1 MESKSKISRLQRE
14 LSRLRTSPSL
24 RLGAHIT
31 DSMRRPWRAIF
42 LPISLPVLM
51 LLIGWEMLGRK
62 SAPEIESRV
71 TYDADAPARNCVVMF
86 PTNGVGFGHFTRTLA
101 LAKRM
106 KKLDPEIEII
116 FFTTMPTLHLL
127 KEHGISAHYI
137 SGPKYFKDMK
147 SAEWNALL
155 EDELSLCIDTHR
167 PKGFIFDG
175 AFPYR
180 GMLRAIHSRDNI
192 DKLWMRRGTFRKG
205 SSIPVDSINFF
216 DAIIHPEDSVKRDDD
231 LVEHSLEVITCPPI
245 LVLDEDEKISRESA
259 RRRLGIPMECTAV
272 YVQLGAGEINDINS
286 EIRLTIA
293 ALTENNGVHVILGE
307 SLIGDRLD
315 IDLDNVHIIRDYPNA
330 MYFNGFD
337 ATVQAGGYNSF
348 HETRQSSL
356 PALFYPNMHTG
367 MDDQLARCNIAVEEG
382 WGIVVEERN
391 EKTIAEG
398 VNMLLGKT
406 RGQQNEFEASGAW
419 DLAEKILARCERLSK
434 SEKIMLSKD

>member
-1 MESKSKISRLQRE
+1 MGSKSKITRLQRE

-31 DSMRRPWRAIF
+31 DSMRRPWRVIF
-42 LPISLPVLM
+42 LPLSLPVLM
-51 LLIGWEMLGRK
+51 LLIGWEMLGKK

-106 KKLDPEIEII
+106 KKLDPELEII

-137 SGPKYFKDMK
+137 SGPKYFKDME
-147 SAEWNALL
+147 SSEWNALL

-167 PKGFIFDG
+167 PKCFIFDG

-180 GMLRAIHSRDNI
+180 GMLRAIHSRDDI

-205 SSIPVDSINFF
+205 SSIPVDSIDFF
-216 DAIIHPEDSVKRDDD
+216 DAIIHPEDSVKRSTD
-231 LVEHSLEVITCPPI
+231 LLEHSLEVISCPPI
-245 LVLDEDEKISRESA
+245 LVLDEEEKLSRELA
-259 RRRLGIPMECTAV
+259 RRRLGIPMKCTAV
-272 YVQLGAGEINDINS
+272 YVQLGAGEINDIDS
-286 EIRLTIA
+286 EIRLTIS
-293 ALTENNGVHVILGE
+293 ALTENNGVHIILGE
-307 SLIGDRLD
+307 SLIGDRLE
-315 IDLDNVHIIRDYPNA
+315 INLNNVHIIRDYPNA

-356 PALFYPNMHTG
+356 PALFYPNMNTG
-367 MDDQLARCNIAVEEG
+367 MDDQEARCNIAVEEG
-382 WGIVVEERN
+382 WGIVVVERN
-391 EKTIAEG
+391 DNSIRNGVSKLLEKTREH
-398 VNMLLGKT
+398 ND
-406 RGQQNEFEASGAW
+406 EFEPSGAW
-419 DLAEKILARCERLSK
+419 VLAEKILARIDK
-434 SEKIMLSKD
+434 

>member
-1 MESKSKISRLQRE
+1 MGSKSKITRLQRE

-31 DSMRRPWRAIF
+31 DSMRRPWRVIF
-42 LPISLPVLM
+42 LPLSLPVLM
-51 LLIGWEMLGRK
+51 LLIGWEMLGKK

-106 KKLDPEIEII
+106 KKLDPELEII

-137 SGPKYFKDMK
+137 SGPKYFKDME
-147 SAEWNALL
+147 SSEWNALL

-167 PKGFIFDG
+167 PKCFIFDG

-180 GMLRAIHSRDNI
+180 GMLRAIHSRDDI

-205 SSIPVDSINFF
+205 SSIPVDSIDFF
-216 DAIIHPEDSVKRDDD
+216 DAIIHPEDSVKRSTD
-231 LVEHSLEVITCPPI
+231 LLEHSLEVISCPPI
-245 LVLDEDEKISRESA
+245 LVLDEEEKLSRELA
-259 RRRLGIPMECTAV
+259 RRRLGIPMKCTAV
-272 YVQLGAGEINDINS
+272 YVQLGAGEINDIDS
-286 EIRLTIA
+286 EIRLTIS
-293 ALTENNGVHVILGE
+293 ALTENNGVHIILGE
-307 SLIGDRLD
+307 SLIGDRLE
-315 IDLDNVHIIRDYPNA
+315 INLNNVHIIRDYPNA

-356 PALFYPNMHTG
+356 PALFYPNMNT
-367 MDDQLARCNIAVEEG
+367 
-382 WGIVVEERN
+382 
-391 EKTIAEG
+391 
-398 VNMLLGKT
+398 
-406 RGQQNEFEASGAW
+406 
-419 DLAEKILARCERLSK
+419 
-434 SEKIMLSKD
+434 

>member
-1 MESKSKISRLQRE
+1 MESKSKITRLQRE

-31 DSMRRPWRAIF
+31 DAMRRPWRAIF
-42 LPISLPVLM
+42 LPLSLPVLM
-51 LLIGWEMLGRK
+51 LLIGWEMLGKK

-137 SGPKYFKDMK
+137 SGPKYFKDIK
-147 SAEWNALL
+147 SSEWNALL

-167 PKGFIFDG
+167 PKCFIFDG

-180 GMLRAIHSRDNI
+180 GMLRAIHSRDDI

-216 DAIIHPEDSVKRDDD
+216 DAIIHPDDSVKRGDD
-231 LVEHSLEVITCPPI
+231 LLEHSLEVISCPPI
-245 LVLDEDEKISRESA
+245 LVLDENEKLSRELA
-259 RRRLGIPMECTAV
+259 RRRLGIPKECTAV
-272 YVQLGAGEINDINS
+272 YVQLGAGEINEIHS

-293 ALTENNGVHVILGE
+293 ALTGNNGVHVILGE
-307 SLIGDRLD
+307 SLIGDRIE

-356 PALFYPNMHTG
+356 PALFYPNMNTG
-367 MDDQLARCNIAVEEG
+367 MDDQKARCNIALEEG
-382 WGIVVEERN
+382 WGIVIVERN
-391 EKTIAEG
+391 ENSIENG
-398 VNMLLGKT
+398 VSRLLGKT
-406 RGQQNEFEASGAW
+406 RENKKEFEPSGAW
-419 DLAEKILARCERLSK
+419 VLAEKILARINK
-434 SEKIMLSKD
+434 